1 MFLFSFKAF
10 ILAGGLLGGAA
21 REPNLPPIV
30 INDNRRPA
38 GVFENGTLTLR
49 LRAGVGLWR
58 PEGETGPAVRIEAFG
73 EGESPLRVPA
83 PLVRVPEGTHIAA
96 SVRNELASP
105 MRVHG
110 LCERG
115 AGACAPVEVPPGET
129 REVRFKTGPAGTYH
143 YWATTTGMPLAFRA
157 VNDTQ
162 FSGAF
167 IVDPPGA
174 DPESDRVFVITDWTS
189 LTLAELREIAA
200 APDPGVAFLAVNPR
214 FTFLMNGLSWPH
226 TERLTARL
234 GEPVRWRVLN
244 LSTQTHTMH
253 LHGFYFDVESAG
265 DGLRARP
272 HPAGQ
277 DRDVDNP

>member
-1 MFLFSFKAF
+1 
-10 ILAGGLLGGAA
+10 
-21 REPNLPPIV
+21 
-30 INDNRRPA
+30 
-38 GVFENGTLTLR
+38 
-49 LRAGVGLWR
+49 
-58 PEGETGPAVRIEAFG
+58 
-73 EGESPLRVPA
+73 
-83 PLVRVPEGTHIAA
+83 
-96 SVRNELASP
+96 
-105 MRVHG
+105 
-110 LCERG
+110 
-115 AGACAPVEVPPGET
+115 
-129 REVRFKTGPAGTYH
+129 
-143 YWATTTGMPLAFRA
+143 MPLAFRA

-253 LHGFYFDVESAG
+253 LHGMFMHLENGAG
-265 DGLRARP
+265 EYLPRKHTVLVKPAERLSVAITPDERGPFAFHCHLIMHMEMGMFRVVLVDGG
-272 HPAGQ
+272 PA
-277 DRDVDNP
+277 VTA